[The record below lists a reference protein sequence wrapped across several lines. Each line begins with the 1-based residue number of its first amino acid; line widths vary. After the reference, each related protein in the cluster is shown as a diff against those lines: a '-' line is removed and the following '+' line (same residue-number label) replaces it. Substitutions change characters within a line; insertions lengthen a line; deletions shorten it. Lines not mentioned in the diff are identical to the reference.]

1 MIEATLRNSSPR
13 SGYRG
18 IGVGGVL
25 NRRYQMTY
33 KFIAPSAPAFRSEN
47 LVNLRRVDQ
56 GGSDGNQEGEYMSF
70 LSMLA
75 AALDRA
81 KKA

>member
-13 SGYRG
+13 SRCLG
-18 IGVGGVL
+18 GGVL